1 MKRLAECAFAGVA
14 LFAAAARGGSVDAV
28 VRLLDARVA
37 GSSKSHA
44 EAAAEVA
51 ADAARGKCLQQYVV
65 MLFAR
70 DEGAPAA
77 FRLDDRTLADYRAA
91 SAPRIRAL
99 AERTNNPLAW
109 YLVALDCGDT
119 NLLKRASDGGN
130 VQAMNAWG
138 TLCVE
143 RASARGAAADAAGRL
158 FAEGVAC
165 FKRAAELGDAN
176 GNYNLGMCLSR
187 GTGVACDAAAAFACF
202 RKAAEKGHT
211 EAINSIGWFF
221 REGCSVPR
229 DLAAAAKWF
238 KKSADYGNAYGAF
251 NYALA
256 LRRGEGVQKD
266 AKAAAEWFRRAADGG
281 CEEAEVAY
289 AAALFKGDGVDANAE
304 EAFRRFR
311 IAAEKGN
318 AAAMD
323 NLAACYE
330 RGRGVAADE
339 RLALEWTMRARAAR
353 GDRAAKTWLER
364 LK

>member
-1 MKRLAECAFAGVA
+1 MKRLAECVFAGVA
-14 LFAAAARGGSVDAV
+14 LFAAAAQGGSVDSV

-37 GSSKSHA
+37 GSARSHA

-70 DEGAPAA
+70 DENAPAA
-77 FRLDDRTLADYRAA
+77 FRLDAQTLADYRAA
-91 SAPRIRAL
+91 SASRIRAL

-109 YLVALDCGDT
+109 YLVALDAGDT

-143 RASARGAAADAAGRL
+143 RASSRGVSANAAERL
-158 FAEGVAC
+158 LAEGTAC

-176 GNYNLGMCLSR
+176 GNYNLGACLSR
-187 GTGVACDAAAAFACF
+187 GAASADADGQAFACF

-211 EAINSIGWFF
+211 EAINSIGSFF
-221 REGCSVPR
+221 REGRSVPR

-238 KKSADYGNAYGAF
+238 KKSADCGNAYGAF

-256 LRRGEGVQKD
+256 LRRGEGVEKD
-266 AKAAAEWFRRAADGG
+266 PKAAAEWFRRAADGG

-289 AAALFKGDGVDANAE
+289 AVALFKGDGVDANAA

-323 NLAACYE
+323 NLAACYA
-330 RGRGVAADE
+330 RGQGAAADE
-339 RLALEWTMRARAAR
+339 RLSLEWKMRARAAR
-353 GDRAAKTWLER
+353 GDRAAQTWLDR